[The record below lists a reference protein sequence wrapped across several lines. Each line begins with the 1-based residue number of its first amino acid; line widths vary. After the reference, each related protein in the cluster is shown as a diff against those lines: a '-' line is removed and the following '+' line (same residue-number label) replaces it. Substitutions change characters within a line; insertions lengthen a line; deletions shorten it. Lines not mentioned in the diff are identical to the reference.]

1 MRYVL
6 SRLIQGI
13 FILFGVSIITF
24 FLPSIHYQPI
34 NLAIEVIGRCHGCT
48 EATYYQ
54 WLKANGLD
62 GNIWQRYGHWLWQ
75 ALHGNFGIAYKES
88 TQYQVVT
95 VGQVVGGNLFRSVW
109 LVLIPTIAS
118 VLIAIPIGL
127 SQALRRNKI
136 YDHVMTSFVF
146 VLYST
151 PAVLVC
157 TLMLYYFGV
166 VLHFGAAGV
175 SASAQTVSPSH
186 FPAYLWDNFTGP
198 IGQNQFLLP
207 FLAIIFLS
215 IGGLTR
221 YVRGSALDTLVQDYV
236 RTAKAKGAGPVRV
249 LFRHVLRP
257 SVIPLITILGLT
269 LPSIIGGALIIEFV
283 FNYPGMGLLTVS
295 ATENTDF
302 AVVMA
307 ITLFTA
313 FLTVLGN
320 LLADVFVA
328 VADPRIRLGAA
339 R

>member
-6 SRLIQGI
+6 SRFFQCI
-13 FILFGVSIITF
+13 FILLGVSIITF
-24 FLPSIHYQPI
+24 VLPNLVYSPLT
-34 NLAIEVIGRCHGCT
+34 LAIAVVGHGHNIT
-48 EATYYQ
+48 RADYYL
-54 WLKANGLD
+54 WLKQNGLD
-62 GNIWQRYGHWLWQ
+62 GNIFQRYWHWLWQ
-75 ALHGNFGIAYKES
+75 VLHGNFGIAYKES
-88 TQYQVVT
+88 TQFQPVT
-95 VGQVVGGNLFRSVW
+95 VGQVLGGNLIRSVV
-109 LVLIPTIAS
+109 LVTIPTIAS

-127 SQALRRNKI
+127 SQAFRRNKI
-136 YDHVMTSFVF
+136 YDHVMTTFVF

-157 TLMLYYFGV
+157 TLMAYYLAI
-166 VLHFGAAGV
+166 VLHIGQPTV
-175 SASAQTVSPSH
+175 TYLAQEVSPGH
-186 FPAYLWDNFTGP
+186 FPSYILHNFS
-198 IGQNQFLLP
+198 QFLLP

-215 IGGLTR
+215 IGGLSR

-236 RTAKAKGAGPVRV
+236 RTAKAKGAGPTRV

-269 LPSIIGGALIIEFV
+269 LPGIIGGALIVEFI

-295 ATENTDF
+295 SVETNDF

-313 FLTVLGN
+313 FLTVVGN
-320 LLADVFVA
+320 LLADIFVA
-328 VADPRIRLGAA
+328 VADPRIRLGAS